1 VTATMMTMRAPVP
14 PGLRKMITASLVVHL
29 AALAGMALVP
39 REWLSK
45 REPARPMMSVSLGSS
60 GERTG
65 GMNAA
70 GAQQVEEV
78 APPPKRPVP
87 LPAVQP
93 KPETAIA
100 VPKTPPKPAPPQRT
114 TETAAAVITPRPPVT
129 APQPTAGTARTYT
142 PTTAQGTG
150 LSMGG
155 GAGGAVASFPADFC
169 CPQYIEE
176 LLRRIAVNW
185 RKSQQE
191 QGTTTIKFVINRD
204 GSFSR
209 PEIEQSS
216 GSVLL
221 DVTSKDAFNGL
232 RLDPL
237 PKPFTEDKLTIH
249 LKFPYV
255 R

>member
-1 VTATMMTMRAPVP
+1 VTATMTMRAPVP
-14 PGLRKMITASLVVHL
+14 PGLRKMITASLLVHL
-29 AALAGMALVP
+29 SAIVGMVLVP
-39 REWLSK
+39 REWLTR
-45 REPARPMMSVSLGSS
+45 REAAPQMMSVSLGSS

-65 GMNAA
+65 GLNAA

-87 LPAVQP
+87 LPTVQP

-100 VPKTPPKPAPPQRT
+100 VPKTPPKPTPQRQ

-176 LLRRIAVNW
+176 LLRRIGTNW

-237 PKPFTEDKLTIH
+237 PKQFTEDKLTIH

>member
-1 VTATMMTMRAPVP
+1 
-14 PGLRKMITASLVVHL
+14 
-29 AALAGMALVP
+29 
-39 REWLSK
+39 
-45 REPARPMMSVSLGSS
+45 
-60 GERTG
+60 
-65 GMNAA
+65 
-70 GAQQVEEV
+70 
-78 APPPKRPVP
+78 
-87 LPAVQP
+87 
-93 KPETAIA
+93 
-100 VPKTPPKPAPPQRT
+100 
-114 TETAAAVITPRPPVT
+114 VT
-129 APQPTAGTARTYT
+129 APQPTAGRRCTYT
-142 PTTAQGTG
+142 PTTAQGTDLDG
-150 LSMGG
+150 RRRGRRG
-155 GAGGAVASFPADFC
+155 ASFPADFC

-176 LLRRIAVNW
+176 LLRRISTNW

-237 PKPFTEDKLTIH
+237 PKQFTEDKLTIH